1 MFYFIFLNEKSI
13 YLKRKMAEKKK
24 DKGEEDP
31 RLEFIIS
38 YLLKSLRLKSDKWQK
53 LMGTEDNRVSIFF
66 FFLL

>member
-1 MFYFIFLNEKSI
+1 
-13 YLKRKMAEKKK
+13 MAEKKK

-66 FFLL
+66 YKTLIY